1 MRKTYILLP
10 SFRLVC
16 KREGHD
22 GPLTTTFVN
31 NRTAFLR
38 SSSFCHSDNLVSSM
52 YFKSAGLSPPPL
64 TLAQWTSH
72 FSRSHLHKSLLTM
85 SAAGSSSAAADT
97 SDPSAQSDF
106 VFFCIPNIDFDGET
120 DTATPRLDLQVISA
134 MRRDDA
140 GDVDLER
147 RRAIM
152 NEVQASMKS
161 LIAESFRSFAATMD
175 SQFTEDTQF
184 LFLVSL
190 MDQWPTIEATAK
202 SNHEGVN
209 FSVTLMQGEAFASD
223 FESEAE
229 DNGGPSGTGPS
240 GEMASVAE
248 DSEEVPT
255 DEGKG
260 EQRAKDLTEESPLQP
275 DERPQE
281 STDTSGVEAIN
292 VGSNSDS
299 EDKPTYK
306 GKGKAVAED

>member
-1 MRKTYILLP
+1 MAR
-10 SFRLVC
+10 
-16 KREGHD
+16 
-22 GPLTTTFVN
+22 
-31 NRTAFLR
+31 
-38 SSSFCHSDNLVSSM
+38 
-52 YFKSAGLSPPPL
+52 L
-64 TLAQWTSH
+64 TL
-72 FSRSHLHKSLLTM
+72 
-85 SAAGSSSAAADT
+85 
-97 SDPSAQSDF
+97 P
-106 VFFCIPNIDFDGET
+106 
-120 DTATPRLDLQVISA
+120 
-134 MRRDDA
+134 RRDDA